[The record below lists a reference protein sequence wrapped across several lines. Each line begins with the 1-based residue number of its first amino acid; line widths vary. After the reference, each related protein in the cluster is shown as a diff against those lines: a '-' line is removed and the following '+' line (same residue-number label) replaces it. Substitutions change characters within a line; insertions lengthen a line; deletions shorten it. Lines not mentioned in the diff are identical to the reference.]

1 MADLNPLKFLVAI
14 QDDATGQLNEIQ
26 KKLETLKE
34 HTIKLKV
41 EGKEEIHTA
50 FNIDKL
56 VEQIQNAKRA
66 LSGDSF
72 EKFSTYMTNAA
83 ESVDKLTEAFVKFK
97 STIGSNQ
104 DLKDMLSGWGA
115 AIREINAAM
124 AAVNAAKSSAGGKKG
139 ASGQTTDE
147 LKQQEQ
153 GLVKV
158 ADAIGRV
165 RSAMASGGASGG
177 IPFLENINVIGERN
191 IQTLI
196 KEQGHIERLIAIAK
210 KSIDFGEGHPVL
222 GMGRLRGD
230 QMRNLQDLEALK
242 KVITEILFAANQGD
256 QAMIRF
262 LNTSSALRTTPFGKD
277 AMGNDVTLLGGHFDK
292 LTHSVTGTAS
302 AMRNLNNEM
311 RLDSNVWPN
320 AEQESNTRRYN
331 QLLADAEKLLRRID
345 EAGSK
350 GSKLGL
356 DTSLSR
362 VGSRDVSM
370 FLDKAL
376 KFEDM
381 GNFRALNELIGQ
393 FQRLKAVYGEVAK
406 EQEKMNTSRVAA
418 GEKADAQYMKEVE
431 AYTKRCIQE
440 YNNWQESI
448 RRAGVEATNLKVK
461 LRELENV
468 ERRGQS
474 LGVDTTTLKSR
485 IQALRQEL
493 SILQEINGGSKAY
506 GLTKDYVKTEAY
518 HERVKLAQEEMR
530 IVAKASTEKERSD
543 NKAIKDLETIETNQR
558 RYNQLLSEAQSLM
571 ERLSSASTKGNGLF
585 LDVSK
590 AETALNQLQ
599 QHIDRVLN
607 FDTRNLRDN
616 HAVSELIANWNALKK
631 SLQSVAKEQ
640 ERLNTTQEKANK
652 SSTSATAKQ
661 AQQENDKWAE
671 SMRRASIEAT
681 KLKIQIDKLREIEAT
696 GRHTGVDTS
705 SLSAKIAELNA
716 LRQTL
721 LSMSFGAKIHGTAGD
736 LINSAAFQNTT
747 RLANQEADAV
757 KKSAQEKERA
767 AMVTQ
772 QLTAEQQ
779 RLSQA
784 LSQTT
789 DHMRSQSQLLSDLKS
804 LATQYLGVWGGQ
816 QFLNNII
823 QIGGQLEMQ
832 RLSIGAILQNQAQAN
847 TLFNQIKGLATQSP
861 FGVVELDQMTKQ
873 LTAYGFKYHE
883 LFDMTKRL
891 ADISAATGTSVDR
904 LALALGHVR
913 SEAALSGYTLRQ
925 FSMGNVPLLQK
936 LSEKLGKT
944 TKEIRDMV
952 KKKEISYDDVV
963 GVLKDLTNEGGM
975 FYNMQEVISQSVKA
989 KFKNVKDAMDIM
1001 YGEMAEGG
1009 IGDALKGVASVLME
1023 MTRNWKDVATVM
1035 GTVAV
1040 LWGVHRAAVMV
1051 YTQTLGAANAQTMAS
1066 IVAHRQKEAAMLREA
1081 QVYRTLTASE
1091 QTQLA
1096 ASRAMT
1102 VGMRTRMALGMQLT
1116 MTQRRRLLVSRQ
1128 QQVMDMALA
1137 LSEKK
1142 LTVEHIAR
1150 QVALGRLSKAQA
1162 RTVIQLA
1169 ELSVTERQA
1178 AMNAINGT
1186 RQIGMFSMAI
1196 WNMGN
1201 SALGALAKLG
1211 KFLLNPQML
1220 IMAGITAAMELWQR
1234 NSREVERAEEVADS
1248 IYQHSQDAIR
1258 NTKTMM
1264 QNDMAPLSFVDKNG
1278 SDVNT
1283 IDLGFNTI
1291 SDAKIKF
1298 PEVDRSQMQ
1307 RVLDEWTTYIENYA
1321 VNAGQ
1326 ILNQASLDAQG
1337 NLLPLEERFNNLKKA
1352 IEEVVLAQY
1361 GLQDMG
1367 DVFANA
1373 IKTTNGGW
1381 FDEDVLTDI
1390 GDYDKK
1396 IRSFSSNVATAYR
1409 KYQKAIDDG
1418 VKAALKQ
1425 SESFAK
1431 ATKDMDTYGQ
1441 MFDLLMKKQGEF
1453 PDAFAAFR
1461 SVEGTGDATFDIN
1474 ESLFNTTSGDM
1485 NRAKQEMLAELD
1497 SFYVQVEAEMQT
1509 KGVDL
1514 SNLTTQQQ
1522 QAMLLGYKKQLE
1534 SVQGLSKETMEWLMQ
1549 MFAQHFD
1556 IPLSLD
1562 DSKFIPKVNEV
1573 TETLNNLVEGDWK
1586 VDLDFVEHIND
1597 AIDEAR
1603 KKYKLA
1609 KEYFEKTEK
1618 IRLKFGID
1626 LKLGQLMD
1634 DKTKQSVLSKIENED
1649 IRKEVEKVINGLNQ
1663 ASTAFN
1669 KSTEASR
1676 NLGFSLE
1683 DEKKGKK
1690 KTGAKKTGTGTKA
1703 YKDEFAKRWDER
1715 IRIMKEAYDWYD
1727 KWEKK
1732 VGNEAA
1738 IEETNAKYADI
1749 FREWKTDKLLPMD
1762 FDVKE
1767 IADYTKYVEK
1777 IRDDALARYQ
1787 AQKNDKGKNNGQEAL
1802 RVYRQAVALLNDVK
1816 FDNFSKAA
1824 EEFKSIIEQTISDL
1838 NNRWDIF
1845 NTVRSATG
1853 DVALASRVA
1862 GFGVDEMKSRTSA
1875 DAMREELIRQLRG
1888 AGGEELVSAIPLDTH
1903 LDEES
1908 IRNMLENAIPSS
1920 ENAEE
1925 YKNKID
1931 GLIRSYQE
1939 WQKLQQQVY
1948 KADISVFA
1956 NLIGSVVSYDA
1967 KVNKLND
1974 DLRKQKESISAA
1986 LASGAI
1992 NQEDAD
1998 MANAIAEA
2006 KFDWDSMKLSAD
2018 YANIYNN
2025 AIAMSREEFDEAS
2038 NAIERLLKR
2047 LRELELIS
2055 DEDYLSEIDKL
2066 NKARKEW
2073 SETGFLGERGAVGSF
2088 ISGGNEGLLNYYAE
2102 RRDKAKRKAAQY
2114 KEGSEENEKWK
2125 AEADHYGDLF
2135 NKLSKLSDAAK
2146 DVVTA
2151 FQTLQSGLDLVT
2163 NLFDSLGMEGAA
2175 NVAGDA
2181 GGILGGALQGAS
2193 SLSAL
2198 GPWGMAAGAAVG
2210 LVSGI
2215 AQTHD
2220 KSLERQIGKL
2230 REDVQRI
2237 EANTKLIQ
2245 QARERTL
2252 GLDNGILRRLYAQ
2265 QYESSTSKAQRDMY
2279 DYYSRNS
2286 SGNGYQQEFNNLIQQ
2301 RQDYLSIL
2309 DKQESKKKKSQSDIE
2324 ETKSKIAELDDQIR
2338 FFSQDLAK
2346 ELWDIDIKGWADQ
2359 LSDAL
2364 ASAFENGENMAKAYK
2379 DTVKSI
2385 LQTVLNDMLR
2395 MKIIEPMLKSLEDK
2409 LFGDKGAFDPNDI
2422 EGSMSKVMAT
2432 FGEYFGEGGEG
2443 QKMITAA
2450 NEMMTSAQR
2459 ALEPYGLS
2467 VYNDSGKTLSS
2478 SVQGTSEET
2487 SNLLAAYVNALRQDV
2502 SINRLL
2508 LTEFVAQLWP
2518 SYLEE
2523 FTNHVRTVARIDNN
2537 VQVMMEMMRDGR
2549 GAMYEEIHSLRSR
2562 IDNVVNGIESFAM
2575 K

>member
-83 ESVDKLTEAFVKFK
+83 ESVDKLTESFVKFK

-104 DLKDMLSGWGA
+104 DIKEMLSGWGA

-124 AAVNAAKSSAGGKKG
+124 AAANATKSSAGGKKG

-147 LKQQEQ
+147 LKQQEK

-165 RSAMASGGASGG
+165 RSAMAFGGAMGG
-177 IPFLENINVIGERN
+177 IPFLEAINTVGERN

-210 KSIDFGEGHPVL
+210 KSIDFGEGHPVF

-292 LTHSVTGTAS
+292 LTHYVTGTAS
-302 AMRNLNNEM
+302 AMRNLNKEM
-311 RLDSNVWPN
+311 RLDVN
-320 AEQESNTRRYN
+320 AKT
-331 QLLADAEKLLRRID
+331 
-345 EAGSK
+345 
-350 GSKLGL
+350 
-356 DTSLSR
+356 
-362 VGSRDVSM
+362 
-370 FLDKAL
+370 
-376 KFEDM
+376 
-381 GNFRALNELIGQ
+381 IGQ
-393 FQRLKAVYGEVAK
+393 QWADSMTKAG
-406 EQEKMNTSRVAA
+406 RAA
-418 GEKADAQYMKEVE
+418 
-431 AYTKRCIQE
+431 
-440 YNNWQESI
+440 S
-448 RRAGVEATNLKVK
+448 
-461 LRELENV
+461 
-468 ERRGQS
+468 
-474 LGVDTTTLKSR
+474 
-485 IQALRQEL
+485 
-493 SILQEINGGSKAY
+493 
-506 GLTKDYVKTEAY
+506 
-518 HERVKLAQEEMR
+518 
-530 IVAKASTEKERSD
+530 
-543 NKAIKDLETIETNQR
+543 DLETKLEKLRISGIRESATKAGLNTDAYDKAIERIQR
-558 RYNQLLSEAQSLM
+558 YQ
-571 ERLSSASTKGNGLF
+571 
-585 LDVSK
+585 
-590 AETALNQLQ
+590 
-599 QHIDRVLN
+599 RVLEYIQQRGGH
-607 FDTRNLRDN
+607 DASRILGSVGYRT
-616 HAVSELIANWNALKK
+616 
-631 SLQSVAKEQ
+631 SLND
-640 ERLNTTQEKANK
+640 LNVQ
-652 SSTSATAKQ
+652 
-661 AQQENDKWAE
+661 
-671 SMRRASIEAT
+671 
-681 KLKIQIDKLREIEAT
+681 
-696 GRHTGVDTS
+696 
-705 SLSAKIAELNA
+705 
-716 LRQTL
+716 
-721 LSMSFGAKIHGTAGD
+721 
-736 LINSAAFQNTT
+736 SAALTKNI
-747 RLANQEADAV
+747 A
-757 KKSAQEKERA
+757 EKERA
-767 AMVTQ
+767 ANATR
-772 QLTAEQQ
+772 QLTADEQ
-779 RLSQA
+779 RLAQA
-784 LSQTT
+784 LGQST
-789 DHMRSQSQLLSDLKS
+789 DHMNRQSTLLSDLKS

-913 SEAALSGYTLRQ
+913 SEGALSGYTLRQ
-925 FSMGNVPLLQK
+925 FSMGNVPLLEK

-944 TKEIRDMV
+944 KKEIREMTRSKDIDYATV
-952 KKKEISYDDVV
+952 ES
-963 GVLKDLTNEGGM
+963 VLKDLTNEGGM
-975 FYNMQEVISQSVKA
+975 FYNMQEVISESVKA

-1001 YGEMAEGG
+1001 YGEMAEGAP
-1009 IGDALKGVASVLME
+1009 GDALKEVANVLME
-1023 MTRNWKDVATVM
+1023 LTRNWKDVATVM
-1035 GTVAV
+1035 GTAAAV
-1040 LWGVHRAAVMV
+1040 WGIHRAAIMLTNAALGSNTAAVSANILSYKKKHAV
-1051 YTQTLGAANAQTMAS
+1051 ELEQKALTQTLTAEEKELIATRNTITAANIRTALSTGAMTKSDALRLVSLRKLSLEEAKALIRTGQLTAAEVRAALAGEVFGIKMGKAGAMLQMFG
-1066 IVAHRQKEAAMLREA
+1066 IQAKAAMAAL
-1081 QVYRTLTASE
+1081 LTNPW
-1091 QTQLA
+1091 TW
-1096 ASRAMT
+1096 
-1102 VGMRTRMALGMQLT
+1102 
-1116 MTQRRRLLVSRQ
+1116 
-1128 QQVMDMALA
+1128 
-1137 LSEKK
+1137 
-1142 LTVEHIAR
+1142 
-1150 QVALGRLSKAQA
+1150 
-1162 RTVIQLA
+1162 
-1169 ELSVTERQA
+1169 
-1178 AMNAINGT
+1178 AI
-1186 RQIGMFSMAI
+1186 
-1196 WNMGN
+1196 
-1201 SALGALAKLG
+1201 
-1211 KFLLNPQML
+1211 
-1220 IMAGITAAMELWQR
+1220 AGITAIVELWQR
-1234 NSREVERAEEVADS
+1234 NNRELERAKELN
-1248 IYQHSQDAIR
+1248 DAIYER
-1258 NTKTMM
+1258 SQEGLKNTRTMM
-1264 QNDMAPLSFVDKNG
+1264 KNTGIRVDWRNNDKEEWNDVTGTFGQQSGGIIRFVKPDFDKND
-1278 SDVNT
+1278 DVEGT
-1283 IDLGFNTI
+1283 IEAWQQYIRDYAATPNRILNAAMTVKEKVKDEDGLETTKVKAREAREQYDLLYESVIKVSQAQAQMARI
-1291 SDAKIKF
+1291 SDA
-1298 PEVDRSQMQ
+1298 
-1307 RVLDEWTTYIENYA
+1307 IE
-1321 VNAGQ
+1321 
-1326 ILNQASLDAQG
+1326 
-1337 NLLPLEERFNNLKKA
+1337 FA
-1352 IEEVVLAQY
+1352 INE
-1361 GLQDMG
+1361 
-1367 DVFANA
+1367 
-1373 IKTTNGGW
+1373 TNGGL
-1381 FDEDVLTDI
+1381 DNEDLLTNI
-1390 GDYDKK
+1390 GDYDKQVK
-1396 IRSFSSNVATAYR
+1396 KVSQNIGKTYNDLR
-1409 KYQKAIDDG
+1409 KYIDETIKKAQKEDKEFGKATKGMDNYAQAFAHLVRNHEKFSKADELFKNAHFGVSGAYEGLLDGGLFDGGTMDGLNSARETMEKDLDQFFKSLDSQLRMKKDWHIDEVLAGKLTLTEDKQQALLG
-1418 VKAALKQ
+1418 SWKETLSKVQGLTDETARDLTEKFEKRYNITIDAETEEALVKAA
-1425 SESFAK
+1425 
-1431 ATKDMDTYGQ
+1431 
-1441 MFDLLMKKQGEF
+1441 
-1453 PDAFAAFR
+1453 
-1461 SVEGTGDATFDIN
+1461 
-1474 ESLFNTTSGDM
+1474 
-1485 NRAKQEMLAELD
+1485 
-1497 SFYVQVEAEMQT
+1497 QVEQT
-1509 KGVDL
+1509 LD
-1514 SNLTTQQQ
+1514 NLVN
-1522 QAMLLGYKKQLE
+1522 GD
-1534 SVQGLSKETMEWLMQ
+1534 W
-1549 MFAQHFD
+1549 D
-1556 IPLSLD
+1556 IPL
-1562 DSKFIPKVNEV
+1562 N
-1573 TETLNNLVEGDWK
+1573 
-1586 VDLDFVEHIND
+1586 FVENMND

-1626 LKLGQLMD
+1626 LKMGQLMD
-1634 DKTKQSVLSKIENED
+1634 EKTKQSILSKIENED

-1669 KSTEASR
+1669 KATEASH

-1690 KTGAKKTGTGTKA
+1690 KTGTKKTGTGTKA

-1762 FDVKE
+1762 FDVRE

-1824 EEFKSIIEQTISDL
+1824 EDFKSIIEQVISDL

-1845 NTVRSATG
+1845 NTVRNATG
-1853 DVALASRVA
+1853 NAALASRIA
-1862 GFGVDEMKSRTSA
+1862 GFGIEEMNARTSA
-1875 DAMREELIRQLRG
+1875 DAMRYELLRQLRS
-1888 AGGEELVSAIPLDTH
+1888 AGGEDFASSIPLDTH
-1903 LDEES
+1903 LDEEG
-1908 IRNMLENAIPSS
+1908 IRKMLEEAIPDSD
-1920 ENAEE
+1920 NAEE

-1939 WQKLQQQVY
+1939 WQKLQQQVF
-1948 KADISVFA
+1948 KDDISVFA
-1956 NLIGSVVSYDA
+1956 NLTGSVVSYDA

-1974 DLRKQKESISAA
+1974 DLRKQKDSIAA
-1986 LASGAI
+1986 SLAAGQI
-1992 NQEDAD
+1992 GQDDAD
-1998 MANAIAEA
+1998 KAIAIAEA
-2006 KFDWDSMKLSAD
+2006 NFDWESMKLSAD
-2018 YANIYNN
+2018 YANIYNH
-2025 AIAMSREEFDEAS
+2025 AIAMSREEFDEAA
-2038 NAIERLLKR
+2038 NAIENLLKR

-2055 DEDYLSEIDKL
+2055 DEDYISELGKL

-2102 RRDKAKRKAAQY
+2102 RRDKANRKAAQY

-2125 AEADHYGDLF
+2125 AEADHYGKLF
-2135 NKLSKLSDAAK
+2135 NNLSKLSDAAK

-2364 ASAFENGENMAKAYK
+2364 ASAFENGESMANAYK
-2379 DTVKSI
+2379 DTVTSI
-2385 LQTVLNDMLR
+2385 LQSLAQR
-2395 MKIIEPMLKSLEDK
+2395 MLKTAYLEKMFESLQDR
-2409 LFGDKGAFDPNDI
+2409 LFGPNGVVDPTDMQ
-2422 EGSMSKVMAT
+2422 GSMSKAT
-2432 FGEYFGEGGEG
+2432 SVIADFFGKGGEG
-2443 QKMITAA
+2443 EQTIAAATEFMTAF
-2450 NEMMTSAQR
+2450 QR
-2459 ALEPYGLS
+2459 GLESSGLS
-2467 VYNDSGKTLSS
+2467 LLNDSGKTLSS

-2508 LTEFVAQLWP
+2508 LTEFVAQQWP

-2549 GAMYEEIHSLRSR
+2549 GAMYDEIHSLRSR

>member
-26 KKLETLKE
+26 RKLDTLKD

-41 EGKEEIHTA
+41 EGKEEIQSA
-50 FNIDKL
+50 LNIDNL
-56 VEQIQNAKRA
+56 VDQIQRAKRA
-66 LSGDSF
+66 LSGNSF
-72 EKFSTYMTNAA
+72 DQFATYMNNAA
-83 ESVDKLTEAFVKFK
+83 EAVDKLTVSLGRMNQTLEGNDSLRNYLTGLGEVIRNLR
-97 STIGSNQ
+97 STMQRMNGESTANGVTPEKMVRSMNVAKHEVERLDNTLLTAQRNLERFGDKGFDTTRLERYKMMILEVRDNLEMISRNGGVHPITGLTATQYMSSEDVSRVVSLMNTELGLYKQIGNELEHIV
-104 DLKDMLSGWGA
+104 DLRNKLQATLSANPNSAYSGA
-115 AIREINAAM
+115 L
-124 AAVNAAKSSAGGKKG
+124 SSAIAGL
-139 ASGQTTDE
+139 DIR
-147 LKQQEQ
+147 Q
-153 GLVKV
+153 GLMARLGTRDALQSINTDSYRSQMAEAIELLSKVK
-158 ADAIGRV
+158 AESRQ
-165 RSAMASGGASGG
+165 SAQATKQA
-177 IPFLENINVIGERN
+177 
-191 IQTLI
+191 Q
-196 KEQGHIERLIAIAK
+196 KE
-210 KSIDFGEGHPVL
+210 
-222 GMGRLRGD
+222 
-230 QMRNLQDLEALK
+230 
-242 KVITEILFAANQGD
+242 
-256 QAMIRF
+256 
-262 LNTSSALRTTPFGKD
+262 
-277 AMGNDVTLLGGHFDK
+277 
-292 LTHSVTGTAS
+292 
-302 AMRNLNNEM
+302 NEM
-311 RLDSNVWPN
+311 WS
-320 AEQESNTRRYN
+320 A
-331 QLLADAEKLLRRID
+331 
-345 EAGSK
+345 
-350 GSKLGL
+350 
-356 DTSLSR
+356 
-362 VGSRDVSM
+362 SM
-370 FLDKAL
+370 NKA
-376 KFEDM
+376 
-381 GNFRALNELIGQ
+381 
-393 FQRLKAVYGEVAK
+393 
-406 EQEKMNTSRVAA
+406 
-418 GEKADAQYMKEVE
+418 
-431 AYTKRCIQE
+431 
-440 YNNWQESI
+440 SI
-448 RRAGVEATNLKVK
+448 EATNLK
-461 LRELENV
+461 
-468 ERRGQS
+468 
-474 LGVDTTTLKSR
+474 
-485 IQALRQEL
+485 
-493 SILQEINGGSKAY
+493 
-506 GLTKDYVKTEAY
+506 
-518 HERVKLAQEEMR
+518 
-530 IVAKASTEKERSD
+530 
-543 NKAIKDLETIETNQR
+543 
-558 RYNQLLSEAQSLM
+558 
-571 ERLSSASTKGNGLF
+571 
-585 LDVSK
+585 
-590 AETALNQLQ
+590 
-599 QHIDRVLN
+599 
-607 FDTRNLRDN
+607 
-616 HAVSELIANWNALKK
+616 
-631 SLQSVAKEQ
+631 
-640 ERLNTTQEKANK
+640 
-652 SSTSATAKQ
+652 
-661 AQQENDKWAE
+661 
-671 SMRRASIEAT
+671 
-681 KLKIQIDKLREIEAT
+681 LKIQELEQVKNRGVAAKVDVTSLEQQIAQMRNMLTILRSMEA
-696 GRHTGVDTS
+696 G
-705 SLSAKIAELNA
+705 
-716 LRQTL
+716 
-721 LSMSFGAKIHGTAGD
+721 MKIHGTAGD
-736 LINSAAFQNTT
+736 YVNSAGYKNTIT
-747 RLANQEADAV
+747 LANAAAAAV
-757 KKSAQEKERA
+757 NKNASEKERA
-767 AMVTQ
+767 ANATR
-772 QLTAEQQ
+772 QLTAEEQ
-779 RLSQA
+779 RLANA
-784 LSQTT
+784 LNQSTE
-789 DHMRSQSQLLSDLKS
+789 HMNRQSQLLGDLKS

-1023 MTRNWKDVATVM
+1023 LTRNWKDVATVM

-1051 YTQTLGAANAQTMAS
+1051 YTQTLGSANAQTMAS
-1066 IVAHRQKEAAMLREA
+1066 IAAHRQKEAAMLREA
-1081 QVYRTLTASE
+1081 QIYRTLTAAE
-1091 QTQLA
+1091 QSQLA
-1096 ASRAMT
+1096 ASRALT
-1102 VGMRTRMALGMQLT
+1102 IGMRTRMALGIQLT
-1116 MTQRRRLLVSRQ
+1116 MNQRRRLLVSRQ

-1169 ELSVTERQA
+1169 DLSVAERQA

-1211 KFLLNPQML
+1211 KFLLNPQTL

-1234 NSREVERAEEVADS
+1234 NSREIERAEEVADN
-1248 IYQHSQDAIR
+1248 IYQHSQEAIR

-1264 QNDMAPLSFVDKNG
+1264 QNDMAPLSIVGQNG
-1278 SDVNT
+1278 SDINT
-1283 IDLGFNTI
+1283 MDLGFGNI
-1291 SDAKIKF
+1291 SQAKIKF
-1298 PEVDRSQMQ
+1298 PEVDKSQMQ
-1307 RVLDEWTTYIENYA
+1307 QVLDEWTTYIENYA
-1321 VNAGQ
+1321 ANAGQ
-1326 ILNQASLDAQG
+1326 ILNQASFDAQG

-1361 GLQDMG
+1361 GLQDIG

-1373 IKTTNGGW
+1373 VKTTNGGW

-1396 IRSFSSNVATAYR
+1396 LRSFSSNVATAYR
-1409 KYQKAIDDG
+1409 KYQKAVDDG

-1431 ATKDMDTYGQ
+1431 ATESMDTYAQ
-1441 MFDLLMKKQGEF
+1441 KFDYLAKNQSQFKEAWS
-1453 PDAFAAFR
+1453 AFQ
-1461 SVEGTGDATFDIN
+1461 SVNGTGDVASDLNNSIF
-1474 ESLFNTTSGDM
+1474 STTSGDV
-1485 NRAKQEMLAELD
+1485 NKAKEEMLAELD
-1497 SFYVQVEAEMQT
+1497 AYYVQVEAEMQT
-1509 KGVDL
+1509 KGVDMN
-1514 SNLTTQQQ
+1514 NLTTQQQ
-1522 QAMLLGYKKQLE
+1522 QAMLIGYKKQLE
-1534 SVQGLSKETMEWLMQ
+1534 SIQGLSQETMNWLME
-1549 MFAQHFD
+1549 MFAQHFE
-1556 IPLSLD
+1556 IPLDLD
-1562 DSKFIPKVNEV
+1562 DSKFIPKVDEV

-1626 LKLGQLMD
+1626 LKMGQLMD
-1634 DKTKQSVLSKIENED
+1634 EKTKQSILSKIENED

-1669 KSTEASR
+1669 KATEASH

-1690 KTGAKKTGTGTKA
+1690 KSTGKKKGTGTKA

-1762 FDVKE
+1762 FDVRE

-1816 FDNFSKAA
+1816 FDNFTKAA
-1824 EEFKSIIEQTISDL
+1824 EDFKSIIEQVISDL

-1845 NTVRSATG
+1845 NTVRNATG
-1853 DVALASRVA
+1853 NAALASRIA
-1862 GFGVDEMKSRTSA
+1862 GFGIEEMNARTSA
-1875 DAMREELIRQLRG
+1875 DAMRYELLRQLRS
-1888 AGGEELVSAIPLDTH
+1888 AGGEDLASSIPLDTH
-1903 LDEES
+1903 LDEEG
-1908 IRNMLENAIPSS
+1908 IRKMLEEAITDSD
-1920 ENAEE
+1920 NAEE

-1939 WQKLQQQVY
+1939 WQKLQQQVF
-1948 KADISVFA
+1948 KDDISVFA

-1974 DLRKQKESISAA
+1974 DLRKQKDSIAA
-1986 LASGAI
+1986 SLAAGQI
-1992 NQEDAD
+1992 GQDDAD
-1998 MANAIAEA
+1998 MAIAIAEA
-2006 KFDWDSMKLSAD
+2006 KFDWESMKLSAD
-2018 YANIYNN
+2018 YANIYNH

-2038 NAIERLLKR
+2038 NAIENLLKR

-2055 DEDYLSEIDKL
+2055 DEDYISELGKL

-2088 ISGGNEGLLNYYAE
+2088 ISGGNDGLLNYYAE
-2102 RRDKAKRKAAQY
+2102 RRDKANRKAAQY
-2114 KEGSEENEKWK
+2114 KEGSEENKKWK
-2125 AEADHYGDLF
+2125 EEADHYGKLF
-2135 NKLSKLSDAAK
+2135 NDLSKLSDSVK

-2175 NVAGDA
+2175 NAAGAA

-2198 GPWGMAAGAAVG
+2198 GPYGMAAGAALG

-2220 KSLERQIGKL
+2220 KALERQIGKL
-2230 REDVQRI
+2230 REDVQKI

-2252 GLDNGILRRLYAQ
+2252 GLDTGILRSIYAQ
-2265 QYESSTSKAQRDMY
+2265 QYAYGGSKAQRDMY
-2279 DYYSRNS
+2279 SYYTQNT
-2286 SGNGYQQEFNNLIQQ
+2286 SGNGYQQELNNLIQQ
-2301 RQDYLSIL
+2301 RKDYLEIL
-2309 DKQESKKKKSQSDIE
+2309 DKQEAKKKKSQSDIE
-2324 ETKSKIAELDDQIR
+2324 ETKGKIAELDDQIR

-2346 ELWDIDIKGWADQ
+2346 ELFDIDIKGWADQ
-2359 LSDAL
+2359 LGDAL
-2364 ASAFENGENMAKAYK
+2364 ASAFENGENMAKAYR
-2379 DTVKSI
+2379 DTVTSI
-2385 LQTVLNDMLR
+2385 LQSLAQKM
-2395 MKIIEPMLKSLEDK
+2395 MKTAYLEKMFESLQDK
-2409 LFGDKGAFDPNDI
+2409 LFGPNGVVDPTDMQ
-2422 EGSMSKVMAT
+2422 GSMSKAT
-2432 FGEYFGEGGEG
+2432 AVISDFFGKGGEG
-2443 QKMITAA
+2443 EQTITAA
-2450 NEMMTSAQR
+2450 TEFMTAFQR
-2459 ALEPYGLS
+2459 GLENSGLS
-2467 VYNDSGKTLSS
+2467 LLNDSGKTLSA

-2487 SNLLAAYVNALRQDV
+2487 SDLLAGYVNALRQDV

-2508 LTEFVAQLWP
+2508 LTEFITQLWP
-2518 SYLEE
+2518 SYYEE
-2523 FTNHVRTVARIDNN
+2523 FTNHVRTVARIDTN
-2537 VQVMMEMMRDGR
+2537 VQVVMEMMRDGR
-2549 GAMYEEIHSLRSR
+2549 GAMYEEISAMRSR